1 MSEQLF
7 EHKTVL
13 LHEAISFL
21 DPKPGG
27 RYVDCTLGGAGH
39 TRAIL
44 EKCARRV
51 VQGVQGAQG
60 AQDAQDA
67 QDAQSTQIVQSTLDG
82 GGQVLG
88 IDQDENALKNAR
100 ATLAEYGD
108 SLITRHANFVQLP
121 ELLNELGWPGADG
134 ILFDL
139 GVSSPQLDVAERG
152 FSYMADA
159 PLDMRMDQKN
169 PITAADLVNSLSSD
183 ELAKLIWDYGEERW
197 SQRIAQFIVQ
207 TRKRKPIRTTGELV
221 DIIKAAIPAA
231 ARRSGPHPAKRTFQA
246 LRIAVNREIE
256 ILEETMRKVPQLL
269 LPKGRVVVISFHSL
283 EDRIVKQVFKEFA
296 VSGSHANRYKP
307 DTDYSDDFDT
317 DDTADV
323 ANASANAADADAA
336 HADADIGASAITTED
351 NTAVRLRILTKKP
364 VTPEAVELERNPRA
378 RSAKLRA
385 AERISV
391 KPE

>member
-1 MSEQLF
+1 LSEQQLF

-44 EKCARRV
+44 EKCAP
-51 VQGVQGAQG
+51 GALSAISTPG
-60 AQDAQDA
+60 AP
-67 QDAQSTQIVQSTLDG
+67 G

-88 IDQDENALKNAR
+88 IDQDENALINAR
-100 ATLAEYGD
+100 TALAEYQNA
-108 SLITRHANFVQLP
+108 LITRHANFAALP
-121 ELLNELGWPGADG
+121 ELLNELGWQEVDG

-169 PITAADLVNSLSSD
+169 PRTAADLVNSLSGD

-197 SQRIAQFIVQ
+197 SQRIAQFIVEV
-207 TRKRKPIRTTGELV
+207 RNRKPIRTTGELV

-256 ILEETMRKVPQLL
+256 ILEETIRKVPGLL
-269 LPKGRVVVISFHSL
+269 LPGGRVVVISFHSL
-283 EDRIVKQVFKEFA
+283 EDRVVKQVFKEFA
-296 VSGSHANRYKP
+296 VSSGHSNRYKYKSNN
-307 DTDYSDDFDT
+307 DYR
-317 DDTADV
+317 
-323 ANASANAADADAA
+323 AADADADSSVA
-336 HADADIGASAITTED
+336 APDDITSIG
-351 NTAVRLRILTKKP
+351 LKILTKKP
-364 VTPEAVELERNPRA
+364 VTPGAAELESNPRA

-385 AERISV
+385 AERTSV
-391 KPE
+391 IKPE

>member
-1 MSEQLF
+1 LSEQLF

-13 LHEAISFL
+13 LHEAINFL

-44 EKCARRV
+44 EKC
-51 VQGVQGAQG
+51 
-60 AQDAQDA
+60 
-67 QDAQSTQIVQSTLDG
+67 TPN
-82 GGQVLG
+82 GQVLG
-88 IDQDENALKNAR
+88 IDQDENALINAQT
-100 ATLAEYGD
+100 ALAEYQG
-108 SLITRHANFVQLP
+108 SLITRHANFAALP
-121 ELLNELGWPGADG
+121 ELLAELGWQGADG

-159 PLDMRMDQKN
+159 PLDMRMDQEN
-169 PITAADLVNSLSSD
+169 PQTAADLVNSLSAD

-197 SQRIAQFIVQ
+197 SRRIAQFIVEAR
-207 TRKRKPIRTTGELV
+207 TRKSIRTTGELV

-246 LRIAVNREIE
+246 LRIAINREIE
-256 ILEETMRKVPQLL
+256 ILEETIRKVPQLL
-269 LPKGRVVVISFHSL
+269 LPGGRVVVISFHSL
-283 EDRIVKQVFKEFA
+283 EDRVVKQVFKDFA
-296 VSGSHANRYKP
+296 FSGGHSNRYK
-307 DTDYSDDFDT
+307 DLATGTD
-317 DDTADV
+317 
-323 ANASANAADADAA
+323 ANADTSVSATDGSPA
-336 HADADIGASAITTED
+336 IG
-351 NTAVRLRILTKKP
+351 LKILTKKP
-364 VTPEAVELERNPRA
+364 VTPEAAELENNPRA